1 LYGFPWHFSVE
12 QIMGTPSAEVP
23 VVPAGEHKAPGVTLP
38 PDRGWVACGDVVGA
52 ALAAG
57 GRVVGGAVGREV
69 VVVVGGAV
77 LGVGAVVVVA
87 RSVVA
92 GRSVVV
98 VESSSAAPCSRSLP
112 SGSPAITTMAPSPM
126 IAADRGTAMRAQ
138 RGHDRYVPTIPRRPA
153 GATYAGV

>member
-1 LYGFPWHFSVE
+1 
-12 QIMGTPSAEVP
+12 MGTPAGEVP
-23 VVPAGEHKAPGVTLP
+23 VAPAGEHKAPGVILP
-38 PDRGWVACGDVVGA
+38 PDRRWVACGDVVGA

-77 LGVGAVVVVA
+77 VGVGAVVVVA

-98 VESSSAAPCSRSLP
+98 VESSSAAPCSPSLAA
-112 SGSPAITTMAPSPM
+112 GSPAITPTVPSPM
-126 IAADRGTAMRAQ
+126 IATDGGAAMRAQ
-138 RGHDRYVPTIPRRPA
+138 RGHDQYVPTIPRRPA
-153 GATYAGV
+153 GAACAGA

>member
-1 LYGFPWHFSVE
+1 
-12 QIMGTPSAEVP
+12 MGTPTGEVP
-23 VVPAGEHKAPGVTLP
+23 VAPAGEHKAPGVTLP

-57 GRVVGGAVGREV
+57 GRVVGAVGREV

-77 LGVGAVVVVA
+77 VGVGAVVVVA

-98 VESSSAAPCSRSLP
+98 VESSSAAPCSPPLP
-112 SGSPAITTMAPSPM
+112 SGSPAITAMAPSPM
-126 IAADRGTAMRAQ
+126 IAADRGAAMRAQ
-138 RGHDRYVPTIPRRPA
+138 RGHHRYVPTIPPRPA
-153 GATYAGV
+153 GAACADM